1 MNQTESVLQLLST
14 LELASALFDPS
25 DPKAGRKSIIIILR
39 ALNDFLIAVDA
50 QKPSHAPLNELI
62 YALADL
68 DRGRVSPLLRK
79 TKVKHRS
86 KNSIAD
92 EFLRTF
98 AAVAMDLMMQEKL
111 PRKMAAKRVAGEL
124 TKMGYRHPTRG
135 AIRAQHIEDWRDEI
149 SREGRR
155 SERHMQFC
163 RVREEAVTHRP
174 DRPFDKAVFLL
185 ERLPAAF
192 PPRAARNANSE

>member
-14 LELASALFDPS
+14 VELASALFDPS

-39 ALNDFLIAVDA
+39 ALNDLLIAVDA

-79 TKVKHRS
+79 TKVRHRS

-98 AAVAMDLMMQEKL
+98 AAAAMDLMMQEK
-111 PRKMAAKRVAGEL
+111 PRKVAANRVASEL

-149 SREGRR
+149 SQEGRR
-155 SERHMQFC
+155 SERRMQFC
-163 RVREEAVTHRP
+163 RVREEALAHPP

-192 PPRAARNANSE
+192 PPRVARNANSK